1 MLEEKEEALRQISAI
16 KNHLVDKQT
25 FFPYNYY
32 VTYVWAIIAIILVSI
47 MIPMYEASILQ
58 GTLVSI
64 FLITTGFVL
73 EGIMTKKVNQT
84 YDIEEC
90 TRRQKFI
97 VTSFIFLSLFL
108 IAISAIFAAYQLY
121 VPMFL
126 TWLFM
131 VSMGYFSVGF
141 VLNIQRFSQMARFNM
156 LASVVLLVIGYIDRT
171 LEGTTGTYLSVVQI
185 FVILGL
191 SVMPA
196 IVAWQQIKDEK

>member
-1 MLEEKEEALRQISAI
+1 MLKEKEEALRQISAI

-32 VTYVWAIIAIILVSI
+32 ATYVWAIIAIILVSI

>member
-1 MLEEKEEALRQISAI
+1 MLEEKKEALRQISAI